1 MYRDLK
7 VRRKVSVRK
16 TYINIITIAA
26 TPTFRAL
33 RSRTSEDNRP
43 EANVTGASIASGP
56 LAQKRLELILEMIPH
71 ATVIG
76 YLENQGLA
84 SFELYTRNIA
94 TAAQSKG
101 REVVPFGASTS
112 RKSIRLTRPRSSTLS
127 ARGGPGPSCRRRP
140 STFWRVAPTAR
151 SR

>member
-1 MYRDLK
+1 MYRDL
-7 VRRKVSVRK
+7 KVSVRK

-101 REVVPFGASTS
+101 REVVPFGASTEQEIDTFHAAPVLNS
-112 RKSIRLTRPRSSTLS
+112 VSSPRAGAVMPAPPLDILARRADCQKPLTL
-127 ARGGPGPSCRRRP
+127 
-140 STFWRVAPTAR
+140 
-151 SR
+151 